1 MTYSRANPS
10 PRFAEL
16 LEQYRAMH
24 RDGDARRGTPAEQT
38 FDGKSLPRQA
48 SRIKKLIGHSGART
62 ILDYGSGKGRQY
74 LPAGIMEN
82 GVVRWNSMQEYWGV
96 ESIRCYDP
104 GHAPFSALPE
114 GQFDGVVCT
123 DVLEH
128 CPEEDLPWIVGELF
142 GYARLFVFANVACY
156 PAAKTLPNGE
166 NAHCT
171 IRPVEFWQAL
181 FQNAAGAASENAA
194 AGAAGVPWE
203 VWADTPA
210 DAARQEV
217 RIGSFEWAPAGP
229 PPAAP
234 GRVPIWRM
242 V

>member
-1 MTYSRANPS
+1 V
-10 PRFAEL
+10 
-16 LEQYRAMH
+16 
-24 RDGDARRGTPAEQT
+24 RRGTPAEQT

-48 SRIKKLIGHSGART
+48 PRIKKLIQRTGAKAL
-62 ILDYGSGKGRQY
+62 LDYGSGKGKQY

-104 GHAPFSALPE
+104 GYPQHSTLPE
-114 GQFDGVVCT
+114 GRFDGVVCT

-128 CPEEDLPWIVGELF
+128 CPEDDMPWIVGELF

-156 PAAKTLPNGE
+156 PAMKTLPNGE

-171 IRPVEFWQAL
+171 IRPVEYWRQL
-181 FQNAAGAASENAA
+181 FEEAAA
-194 AGAAGVPWE
+194 AGASGVLWD
-203 VWADTPA
+203 VWADKPDGAATREEHIGNFEPQPPTPA
-210 DAARQEV
+210 PNRT
-217 RIGSFEWAPAGP
+217 PL
-229 PPAAP
+229 
-234 GRVPIWRM
+234 WRM

>member
-1 MTYSRANPS
+1 MPQPYSRSNPS
-10 PRFAEL
+10 PRFVEL

-24 RDGDARRGTPAEQT
+24 REGDVRRGTPAEHT

-48 SRIKKLIGHSGART
+48 SRIKKMIERSGART
-62 ILDYGSGKGRQY
+62 ILDYGRGKGRQY

-82 GVVRWNSMQEYWGV
+82 GAVRWNSMQEYWGV
-96 ESIRCYDP
+96 ASIRCYDP

-171 IRPVEFWQAL
+171 VQPASWWGETLARHFRHVEPLRSTRSTKCMFKTWKSKTLLWLPKKWWYVKETIKRRAQR
-181 FQNAAGAASENAA
+181 EEKAA
-194 AGAAGVPWE
+194 A
-203 VWADTPA
+203 
-210 DAARQEV
+210 
-217 RIGSFEWAPAGP
+217 
-229 PPAAP
+229 
-234 GRVPIWRM
+234 
-242 V
+242 

>member
-1 MTYSRANPS
+1 MPQPYSRSNPS
-10 PRFAEL
+10 PRFVEL

-24 RDGDARRGTPAEQT
+24 REGDVRRGTPAEHT

-48 SRIKKLIGHSGART
+48 SRIKKMIERSGART

-82 GVVRWNSMQEYWGV
+82 GAVRWNSMQEYWGV
-96 ESIRCYDP
+96 ASIRCYDP

-171 IRPVEFWQAL
+171 IRPVSFWREL
-181 FQNAAGAASENAA
+181 FDKAA
-194 AGAAGVPWE
+194 AGRIGLIWE
-203 VWADTPA
+203 VWADTFVNSA
-210 DAARQEV
+210 HREERVAN
-217 RIGSFEWAPAGP
+217 FEHAIEAP
-229 PPAAP
+229 PPSTP
-234 GRVPIWRM
+234 GRVPVWRM

>member
-156 PAAKTLPNGE
+156 PASKTLPNGE

-181 FQNAAGAASENAA
+181 FQNAAAAASEKAA
-194 AGAAGVPWE
+194 AGASWE

-210 DAARQEV
+210 DAARKEV
-217 RIGSFEWAPAGP
+217 RIGSFEWAPAAP

>member
-1 MTYSRANPS
+1 MTYNRNNPS
-10 PRFAEL
+10 PRFREL

-24 RDGDARRGTPAEQT
+24 RDGDVRRGTPAEQT

-48 SRIKKLIGHSGART
+48 QRIKKLIQRTGAKAL
-62 ILDYGSGKGRQY
+62 LDYGSGKGKQY

-96 ESIRCYDP
+96 ASIRCYDP
-104 GHAPFSALPE
+104 GYPPQSALPE
-114 GQFDGVVCT
+114 GRFDGVVCT

-128 CPEEDLPWIVGELF
+128 CPEDDMPWIVGELF

-156 PAAKTLPNGE
+156 PAMKTLPNGE

-171 IRPVEFWQAL
+171 IRPVEYWREL
-181 FQNAAGAASENAA
+181 FEKAAA
-194 AGAAGVPWE
+194 AGASGVLWD
-203 VWADTPA
+203 VWADKP
-210 DAARQEV
+210 DGAATREEH
-217 RIGSFEWAPAGP
+217 IGNFEAQ

-234 GRVPIWRM
+234 GRTPLWRM
-242 V
+242 A

>member
-1 MTYSRANPS
+1 MNYSRSNPS
-10 PRFAEL
+10 PRFREL

-24 RDGDARRGTPAEQT
+24 RDGDVRRGTPAEQT

-48 SRIKKLIGHSGART
+48 QRIRKLIQRTGAKT
-62 ILDYGSGKGRQY
+62 LLDYGCGKGRQY
-74 LPAGIMEN
+74 QPAKILDN
-82 GVVRWNSMQEYWGV
+82 GAVIANSIQEYWGV

-114 GQFDGVVCT
+114 GRFDGVVCT

-156 PAAKTLPNGE
+156 PAAKKLPNGE

-171 IRPVEFWQAL
+171 IRPVEFWKEI
-181 FQNAAGAASENAA
+181 FGKSAA
-194 AGAAGVPWE
+194 AGGNPLWE
-203 VWADTPA
+203 VWADTPLN
-210 DAARQEV
+210 DSRREE
-217 RIGSFEWAPAGP
+217 RIGNFEPQPEAPPALPQAPANRIP
-229 PPAAP
+229 L
-234 GRVPIWRM
+234 WRM